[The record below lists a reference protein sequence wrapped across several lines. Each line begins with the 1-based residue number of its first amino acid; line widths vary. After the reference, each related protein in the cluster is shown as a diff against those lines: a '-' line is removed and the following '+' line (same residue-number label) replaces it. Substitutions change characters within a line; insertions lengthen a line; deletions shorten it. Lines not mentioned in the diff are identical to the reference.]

1 MTIILRD
8 NGIDRTYKCENQ
20 WAAIVLFAALIRQ
33 HRQVEMWDG
42 ATLVQ
47 KYDSKFTI

>member
-20 WAAIVLFAALIRQ
+20 WDAIVLFDALCRR
-33 HRQVEMWDG
+33 HHHVEWWDG

-47 KYDSKFTI
+47 KYDSK